1 MITFVENDLALC
13 FSFMMRTAVVEA
25 VMTVMTRFDMD
36 YTLCEYISPQF
47 DSLACSLAVDHLV
60 EVRFFFFAIVIIFFL
75 IVIVALSLAWQIAN
89 IRFESKSA

>member
-1 MITFVENDLALC
+1 
-13 FSFMMRTAVVEA
+13 MMRTAVVEA

-60 EVRFFFFAIVIIFFL
+60 EVRFFFAIIFFL
-75 IVIVALSLAWQIAN
+75 IVITISLDWQIAN